1 MRFFLIVILVFF
13 VSLTNAQQLFNKNI
27 FGFATSNT
35 FTFFN
40 VDDTVFQ
47 NKVHQISPR
56 VLRFPGGAVGNFYH
70 FNEPAYGL
78 KLNEIDSL
86 ISGKFPKR
94 ARGLINFSRKKG
106 HRDNYIYDFIKL
118 AKSTGASAV
127 LVANVL
133 TEGVDDI
140 INMINTIQEN
150 DIAIIGVELGSELS
164 NKSYYDNGYTIESY
178 IDRAEYVSQRIKSS
192 FPKLKT
198 AVVAAPI
205 IKDNNHRHYL
215 WNKKLSGLDFYDA
228 IIVHSYA
235 KVVKGKDRY
244 GQMIEE
250 KHEGDFSVAF
260 EKYKNRVHEYFNTIY
275 PREIAAYNLIYNNTP
290 IWITEWNLQYS
301 KKTGNTHLQGLFVAN
316 YFLELISNP
325 DFKTIELT
333 TFHNLA
339 GRDFGGSIF
348 QMKDNRSLTQSTF
361 HPIHLISN
369 FFIEGRYKVVNKIDD
384 GVYTYSLINNN
395 NEVVSECWI
404 NWSDRQHT
412 PNLTENNFSVK
423 LECFSSKLF
432 NLNSEDDAIQY
443 REGNHHPSSKLILK
457 PYSIT
462 LVK

>member
-1 MRFFLIVILVFF
+1 MRNNLFIFILTFFAYLLP
-13 VSLTNAQQLFNKNI
+13 AQKINPDI
-27 FGFATSNT
+27 YGFATSNT
-35 FTFFN
+35 FTYCD
-40 VDDTVFQ
+40 VSDTSFIS
-47 NKVHQISPR
+47 KVIAINPQ

-70 FNEPAYGL
+70 FGKSGYGFDF
-78 KLNEIDSL
+78 NEIDKYHN
-86 ISGKFPKR
+86 GKFPKR
-94 ARGLINFSRKKG
+94 SRGLENSRKKNK
-106 HRDNYIYDFIKL
+106 HHHDYIDDFITLVKKTK
-118 AKSTGASAV
+118 AKAV
-127 LVANVL
+127 LVANPFV
-133 TEGVDDI
+133 EDDNDI
-140 INMINTIQEN
+140 IFMIQKLYKNNIEVV
-150 DIAIIGVELGSELS
+150 GVELGSELS

-205 IKDNNHRHYL
+205 IKDDNHRHYL

-260 EKYKNRVHEYFNTIY
+260 EKYKNRVHEYFNAIY

-369 FFIEGRYKVVNKIDD
+369 FFIEGRYKVVNEIDD